1 MSRSRNP
8 RELIESKI
16 QEIIVPI
23 IQEHFENY
31 LQNQLG
37 SRSGVP
43 YSGRLTIEDVSVGE
57 MLGPFRDFGQLE
69 VKVKTSMGTHKVPL
83 IVKVFEPSRIVDMAP
98 LANAT
103 ESMKQIYS
111 QDSIVNTPNLLY
123 FSHGHLA
130 MFFEALPP
138 SLGSFFSSSLD
149 HAQRYSLAGRALASI
164 QGYTLYQVDYSRY
177 LRREFA
183 AISHL
188 PSFALENE
196 NDKEIAD
203 LFKSNERNLKV
214 SYGGA
219 RSCGNFLPNS
229 LYIPRSSD
237 QKSTPEI
244 FLIDPSLLNIDEHSL
259 DRFEDIAYFFSR
271 SALTNLAVEGSLDRA
286 GMEDFIFQLG
296 ITDFIEGYDSIF
308 EPRTTV
314 RLLDLY
320 GEKPTLGY
328 QLALRLL
335 ELIPLGLKDGSL
347 TEEQTLNVIEGVKT
361 LLQESF
367 LI

>member
-1 MSRSRNP
+1 LSRSSNP
-8 RELIESKI
+8 RDLIESKI
-16 QEIIVPI
+16 QEIILPI
-23 IQEHFENY
+23 IQDHFENY

-37 SRSGVP
+37 SQTGVP
-43 YSGRLTIEDVSVGE
+43 YSGSLTIEGVSIGE
-57 MLGPFRDFGQLE
+57 MLGPYRDFGLLE
-69 VKVKTSMGTHKVPL
+69 VKVKSSIGTHQIPL
-83 IVKVFEPSRIVDMAP
+83 IVKVFSPSRIVDMAP

-111 QDSIVNTPNLLY
+111 QDLIVNTPNLLY

-138 SLGSFFSSSLD
+138 SIGSFFSSSLD
-149 HAQRYSLAGRALASI
+149 YAQRYNLAGRALASI

-188 PSFALENE
+188 PSFALEND
-196 NDKEIAD
+196 NDKELTD
-203 LFKSNERNLKV
+203 LFKANERNLKV

-219 RSCGNFLPNS
+219 RSCGNFLPDS
-229 LYIPRSSD
+229 LYIRRSSA
-237 QKSTPEI
+237 QTPAPEI
-244 FLIDPSLLNIDEHSL
+244 FLIDPSSLNIDEHST
-259 DRFEDIAYFFSR
+259 DRFEDIAHFFSR
-271 SALTNLAVEGSLDRA
+271 TALANLAVEGSLDRA
-286 GMEDFIFQLG
+286 GIEDFIFQLG
-296 ITDFIEGYDSIF
+296 ITHFIEGYDGVF
-308 EPRTTV
+308 EPRTTI

-328 QLALRLL
+328 QLALHLL
-335 ELIPLGLKDGSL
+335 EMIPSGRKDGTL
-347 TEEQTLNVIEGVKT
+347 TEDQVLNVIEGVKA
-361 LLQESF
+361 LLQEPF